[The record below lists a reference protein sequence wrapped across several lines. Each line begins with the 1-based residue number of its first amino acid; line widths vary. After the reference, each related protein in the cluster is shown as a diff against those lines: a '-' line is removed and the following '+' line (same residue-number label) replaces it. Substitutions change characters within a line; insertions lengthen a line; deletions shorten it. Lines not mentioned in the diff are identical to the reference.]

1 MFLDRTDAG
10 IQLAERLSKF
20 KNQKVLILAI
30 PRGGVEVG
38 FVVAQKLQ
46 ADFSIL
52 VSRKLP
58 FPDNPESGFGAI
70 AEDGSLFIFREY
82 SYWLNKDRIHQIVE
96 EQKTVIRDRI
106 AVLRKNRKLP
116 EIKDRI
122 VILVDDGLAMGSTM
136 MAAIRLCKNRNPEKI
151 IVAVPVSGK
160 STADMIAEEVD
171 ELVVLEMPDKFRAVA
186 EVYLNWYDLTD
197 EDVLKILSKK
207 NIIGGFKK

>member
-1 MFLDRTDAG
+1 MFIDRTDAG
-10 IQLAERLSKF
+10 IQLADRLSGF
-20 KNQKVLILAI
+20 KNQNVLILAI

-70 AEDGSLFIFREY
+70 AEDGSMFIFRES
-82 SYWLNKDRIHQIVE
+82 SYWLNKDRIQQIVE
-96 EQKTVIRDRI
+96 EQKIVIKDRI

-122 VILVDDGLAMGSTM
+122 VILIDDGLAMGSTM

-160 STADMIAEEVD
+160 STAGMIAEEVD

-186 EVYLNWYDLTD
+186 EVYRNWYDLTD
-197 EDVLKILSKK
+197 EDVLKILDKK
-207 NIIGGFKK
+207 

>member
-1 MFLDRTDAG
+1 
-10 IQLAERLSKF
+10 
-20 KNQKVLILAI
+20 LILAI

-46 ADFSIL
+46 ADFSIV

-136 MAAIRLCKNRNPEKI
+136 MAAIQLCKNRNPEKI

-186 EVYLNWYDLTD
+186 EV
-197 EDVLKILSKK
+197 
-207 NIIGGFKK
+207 FKK

>member
-1 MFLDRTDAG
+1 MFIDRTDAG
-10 IQLAERLSKF
+10 VQLAERLSEF
-20 KNQKVLILAI
+20 KNQNVLILAI

-46 ADFSIL
+46 ADFSIV

-70 AEDGSLFIFREY
+70 AEDGSLFIFRES
-82 SYWLNKDRIHQIVE
+82 SYWLNKDRIQQIVE
-96 EQKTVIRDRI
+96 EQKIVIRDRI

-122 VILVDDGLAMGSTM
+122 VILIDDGLAMGSTM
-136 MAAIRLCKNRNPEKI
+136 MAAIQLCKNRNPEKI

-160 STADMIAEEVD
+160 SSAGMIAQEVD
-171 ELVVLEMPDKFRAVA
+171 ELVVLEMPHKFRAVA
-186 EVYLNWYDLTD
+186 EVYRNWYDLTD

-207 NIIGGFKK
+207 NTFGGFKK

>member
-1 MFLDRTDAG
+1 MFLDRTEAG
-10 IQLAERLSKF
+10 VQLAERLSRF

-38 FVVAQKLQ
+38 FVVAQKLN

-70 AEDGSLFIFREY
+70 AEDGSMFIFQE
-82 SYWLNKDRIHQIVE
+82 SSLWLTKDRIRQIVE
-96 EQKTVIRDRI
+96 EQKSVIRDRI

-122 VILVDDGLAMGSTM
+122 VILIDDGLAMGSTM

-160 STADMIAEEVD
+160 SSADLIAQEVD

-186 EVYLNWYDLTD
+186 EVYRNWYDLTD
-197 EDVLKILSKK
+197 EDVLKILDKK
-207 NIIGGFKK
+207 NTFGGFKK

>member
-10 IQLAERLSKF
+10 VQLAERLSKF
-20 KNQKVLILAI
+20 KNQNVLILAI

-70 AEDGSLFIFREY
+70 AEDGSMFVFLES
-82 SYWLNKDRIHQIVE
+82 SYWLNEDRIRQIVE
-96 EQKTVIRDRI
+96 KQKSVIRDRI
-106 AVLRKNRKLP
+106 AVLRKNRTLP

-122 VILVDDGLAMGSTM
+122 VILIDDGLAMGSTM
-136 MAAIRLCKNRNPEKI
+136 MAAIQLCKNRNPKKI

-160 STADMIAEEVD
+160 STADMIMEEVD

-186 EVYLNWYDLTD
+186 EVYRNWYDLTD
-197 EDVLKILSKK
+197 KDVLKILDKK
-207 NIIGGFKK
+207 NNIGGFKK

>member
-1 MFLDRTDAG
+1 MFRDRTDAG
-10 IQLAERLSKF
+10 IQLADRLSRF
-20 KNQKVLILAI
+20 KNQNVLILAI

-136 MAAIRLCKNRNPEKI
+136 MAAIQLCKNRNPEKI

-171 ELVVLEMPDKFRAVA
+171 ELVVLEMPHKFRAVA
-186 EVYLNWYDLTD
+186 EVYRNWYDLTD

-207 NIIGGFKK
+207 NTFGGFKK

>member
-10 IQLAERLSKF
+10 VQLAERLSKF
-20 KNQKVLILAI
+20 KNQNVLILAI

-70 AEDGSLFIFREY
+70 AEDGSMFVFLES
-82 SYWLNKDRIHQIVE
+82 SYWLNEDRIRQIVE
-96 EQKTVIRDRI
+96 KQKSVIRDRI
-106 AVLRKNRKLP
+106 AVLRKNRTLP

-122 VILVDDGLAMGSTM
+122 VILIDDGLAMGSTM
-136 MAAIRLCKNRNPEKI
+136 MAAIQLCKNRNPKKI

-160 STADMIAEEVD
+160 STADMISKEVD
-171 ELVVLEMPDKFRAVA
+171 ELMVLEMPDKFRAVA
-186 EVYLNWYDLTD
+186 EVYRNWYDLTD
-197 EDVLKILSKK
+197 EDVLKILDKK
-207 NIIGGFKK
+207 STIGGFKK

>member
-10 IQLAERLSKF
+10 IQLADRLSRF
-20 KNQKVLILAI
+20 KNQNVLILAI

-46 ADFSIL
+46 ADFSIV

-58 FPDNPESGFGAI
+58 FPENPESGFGAI
-70 AEDGSLFIFREY
+70 AEDGSLFIFRES
-82 SYWLNKDRIHQIVE
+82 SYWLNKDRIQQIVE

-136 MAAIRLCKNRNPEKI
+136 MAAIRLCKKRNPEKI

-160 STADMIAEEVD
+160 STADMIAQEVN
-171 ELVVLEMPDKFRAVA
+171 ELVALEIPDKFRAVA
-186 EVYLNWYDLTD
+186 EVYRNWYDLTD
-197 EDVLKILSKK
+197 EDVLKILNKK
-207 NIIGGFKK
+207 NNIGGFKK

>member
-1 MFLDRTDAG
+1 MFLDRTEAG
-10 IQLAERLSKF
+10 IQLAERLSGF

-30 PRGGVEVG
+30 PRGGVEIG

-82 SYWLNKDRIHQIVE
+82 SYWLNKDRIQLIVE

-136 MAAIRLCKNRNPEKI
+136 MAAIQLCKNRNPEKI

-160 STADMIAEEVD
+160 STAGMIAQEVD

-186 EVYLNWYDLTD
+186 EVYRNWYDLTD
-197 EDVLKILSKK
+197 EDVLKILDKK
-207 NIIGGFKK
+207 STIS

>member
-10 IQLAERLSKF
+10 IQLAERLSGF
-20 KNQKVLILAI
+20 KNKNVLILAI

-46 ADFSIL
+46 ADFSIV

-70 AEDGSLFIFREY
+70 AEDGSMFIFREY

-106 AVLRKNRKLP
+106 AVLRKNRNLP

-122 VILVDDGLAMGSTM
+122 VILIDDGLAMGSTM
-136 MAAIRLCKNRNPEKI
+136 MAAIQLCKNRNPEKI

-160 STADMIAEEVD
+160 STADMIAQEVD
-171 ELVVLEMPDKFRAVA
+171 ELVVLEIPDKFRAVA
-186 EVYLNWYDLTD
+186 EVYRNWYDLTD
-197 EDVLKILSKK
+197 EDVLKILDKK
-207 NIIGGFKK
+207 STIGGFKK

>member
-1 MFLDRTDAG
+1 MFIDRTDAG
-10 IQLAERLSKF
+10 VQLAERLSEF
-20 KNQKVLILAI
+20 KNQNVLILAI

-46 ADFSIL
+46 ADFSIV

-70 AEDGSLFIFREY
+70 AEDGSLFIFRES
-82 SYWLNKDRIHQIVE
+82 SYWLNKDRIQQIVE
-96 EQKTVIRDRI
+96 EQKIVIRDRI

-122 VILVDDGLAMGSTM
+122 VILIDDGLAMGSTM
-136 MAAIRLCKNRNPEKI
+136 MAAIQLRKNRNPEKI

-160 STADMIAEEVD
+160 SSAGMIAQEVD
-171 ELVVLEMPDKFRAVA
+171 ELVVLEMPHKFRAVA
-186 EVYLNWYDLTD
+186 EVYRNWYDLTD

-207 NIIGGFKK
+207 NTFGGFKK

>member
-10 IQLAERLSKF
+10 IQLAERLDKF
-20 KNQKVLILAI
+20 KNQNVLILAI

-46 ADFSIL
+46 ADFSIV

-136 MAAIRLCKNRNPEKI
+136 MAAIQLCKNRNPEKI

-186 EVYLNWYDLTD
+186 EVYRNWYDLTD
-197 EDVLKILSKK
+197 EDVLKILNKK
-207 NIIGGFKK
+207 NNIGGFKK

>member
-1 MFLDRTDAG
+1 MFLDRTEAG
-10 IQLAERLSKF
+10 VQLAERLSRF

-38 FVVAQKLQ
+38 FVVAQKLN

-70 AEDGSLFIFREY
+70 AEDGSLFIFRES
-82 SYWLNKDRIHQIVE
+82 SYWLNKDRIQQIVE

-106 AVLRKNRKLP
+106 AVLRKNRNLP

-122 VILVDDGLAMGSTM
+122 VILIDDGLAMGSTM
-136 MAAIRLCKNRNPEKI
+136 MAAIQLCKNRNPKKI

-160 STADMIAEEVD
+160 STADMIMEEVD

-186 EVYLNWYDLTD
+186 EVYRNWYDLTD
-197 EDVLKILSKK
+197 KDVLKILDKK
-207 NIIGGFKK
+207 NNIGGFKK